1 MRISC
6 GTRREAAGMTDQLYS
21 VEEAAGTLGIS
32 PLTLGDW
39 LRAGKIVGTKI
50 GRKWRITERDLQA
63 FIDAGRRK
71 GPCAGTDST
80 Q

>member
-1 MRISC
+1 
-6 GTRREAAGMTDQLYS
+6 MTDRLYS
-21 VEEAAGTLGIS
+21 VAEAAAVMGIS

-50 GRKWRITERDLQA
+50 GRKWRITESDLQA
-63 FIDAGRRK
+63 FIDAGRREK
-71 GPCAGTDST
+71 PCGGTDQT

>member
-1 MRISC
+1 
-6 GTRREAAGMTDQLYS
+6 MTERLYS
-21 VEEAAGTLGIS
+21 VEEAAEAMGIS

-63 FIDAGRRK
+63 FIDAGRR
-71 GPCAGTDST
+71 GNRCAGTSQT
-80 Q
+80 